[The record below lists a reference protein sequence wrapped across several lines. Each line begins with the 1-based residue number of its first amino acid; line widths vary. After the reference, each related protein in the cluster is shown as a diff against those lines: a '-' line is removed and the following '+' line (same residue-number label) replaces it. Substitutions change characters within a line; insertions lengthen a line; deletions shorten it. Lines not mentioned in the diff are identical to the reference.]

1 MRRHKTRRTASNIN
15 IPCAA
20 NIQACAVGRGQPP
33 VHDIASTVRRD
44 FGFNDFIFTSQTKQS
59 IRQLFP
65 FHHRETKPEKKPCFA
80 SASRMRRIEQI
91 LSDLSFRHCGQFGI
105 RQFHFQTKIVCS
117 RAGPMEA
124 INSFASVKPAMAFR
138 YSRAFGGRSL
148 NLRAL
153 SVGVRQPSNST

>member
-1 MRRHKTRRTASNIN
+1 MRRHKTRRTASDIN

-33 VHDIASTVRRD
+33 VHDKSPAVRRH
-44 FGFNDFIFTSQTKQS
+44 FSFNDFIFACETKQR
-59 IRQLFP
+59 IRQFFP
-65 FHHRETKPEKKPCFA
+65 FNHGETKLEKEPRLA

-91 LSDLSFRHCGQFGI
+91 MSDFSLRHCGQPGV

-117 RAGPMEA
+117 RAGPIDVMNNFAFVSSA
-124 INSFASVKPAMAFR
+124 IAFK
-138 YSRAFGGRSL
+138 YARAFGGRSA

-153 SVGVRQPSNST
+153 SVGVRQP